1 MASSA
6 RHGAAYVA
14 LLVHPIMLAGA
25 SLPHAPKEAWA
36 VLSPLGENGN
46 EPNKDDGDG
55 DFGLYASC
63 LSRPGA
69 LI

>member
-1 MASSA
+1 
-6 RHGAAYVA
+6 
-14 LLVHPIMLAGA
+14 MLAGA